1 VYFDR
6 DEARERLLFLYQ
18 PLCAIDSKLADT
30 KYMIKHI
37 IILIGLKGSG
47 KTYIGTLIQDKLGIK
62 FFRVE
67 NIWLSLTTERLSNEY
82 IIEGFGKVEKE
93 LDRLLKD
100 TDWITIES
108 TGTTDYFTT
117 FLGNIK
123 TRYDVKLV
131 KIKTNPELCLK
142 RVKSR
147 DSSIHVPVSD
157 NIVDK
162 INRDALKVDLQYD
175 LIVNNDK
182 STDKEIIESIQKIIK

>member
-1 VYFDR
+1 
-6 DEARERLLFLYQ
+6 
-18 PLCAIDSKLADT
+18 
-30 KYMIKHI
+30 MIKHI